1 MKNTLAL
8 VIVAL
13 ALALAFIA
21 GCGKNPEAAVP
32 AKPQA
37 KASANPSQISFPAD
51 SPQLARIKVAAVD
64 TAQVPTVEVTAP
76 GKVELNANHV
86 SHVALPLSGRIAGVL
101 VRLGDQVKSGQPLLL
116 LESPDVDAAMSTY
129 LSSQAGVNTAKS
141 GVLKTQA
148 DYDRVKDLFENKA
161 VAQKEVVNA
170 ESALAQSKA
179 ALEQAQAA
187 REQAERRV
195 AILGLNKGEYGQ
207 KVAVKAP
214 MSGKILELN
223 VASGEYRNDTNAP
236 LMTIAD
242 LSTVWVASDVPE
254 TQIRFIEVGEPL
266 EIVLSAYPG
275 QTFRAR
281 VTRIAD
287 TVDPQT
293 RTIKVRAE
301 MDNRAGRFRPE
312 MFGSI
317 RHVEST
323 TLLPVVP
330 VEAVMQSDGQNIV
343 YREVSKGV
351 FEPVAVKLGNRETG
365 RIGVE
370 QGLKKGDRII
380 VDGVMLLKSY

>member
-1 MKNTLAL
+1 MKTLLILVTLAL
-8 VIVAL
+8 L
-13 ALALAFIA
+13 G
-21 GCGKNPEAAVP
+21 GCGKQPEAAIP
-32 AKPQA
+32 AQA
-37 KASANPSQISFPAD
+37 ASKAAAPTNRITIPAD
-51 SPQLARIKVAAVD
+51 SPQLARIKVAEVD
-64 TAQVPTVEVTAP
+64 TALVPTVEVTAP
-76 GKVELNANHV
+76 GKVELNANKV
-86 SHVALPLSGRIAGVL
+86 SHVALPLSGRIASVL
-101 VRLGDQVKSGQPLLL
+101 VKLGDQVKAGQPLLL
-116 LESPDVDAAMSTY
+116 VESPEVDAAMSAV
-129 LSSQAGVNTAKS
+129 LSAQAGVNTAKS
-141 GVLKTQA
+141 GVLKAQS

-187 REQAERRV
+187 REQSERRV
-195 AILGLNKGEYGQ
+195 AILGLTKGQYGQ
-207 KVAVKAP
+207 KVAVNAP
-214 MSGKILELN
+214 MSGKILELT

-266 EIVLSAYPG
+266 EITLSAYPG

-301 MDNRAGRFRPE
+301 MDNRRGLFRPE

-323 TLLPVVP
+323 ALMPVVP
-330 VEAVMQSDGQNIV
+330 VEAVMQSDGQNTV

-370 QGLKKGDRII
+370 QGLKKGDRVI